1 MPASLLMRG
10 PRAGEDAPMTPA
22 TSSASSPPSP
32 SPERYP
38 LFDAIRLLA
47 ALMVIFSHAFTTT
60 GRHEPQPIHFG
71 RLDVTWGHIGVAIFF
86 VTSGFLVTQ
95 SWRRQP
101 DGLRYLAKR
110 ALRIWPGFLVVVGL
124 SVFVLG
130 PIATTWSR
138 RAYFA
143 DYHTWGYLLH
153 NAVMSP
159 ITFNLPGVFRH
170 QPLNGI
176 NGSLWT
182 LPYEVGAYL
191 ALLVLGVTRML
202 RWWVLAAL
210 TVFALALY
218 HLGISNKTI
227 SLWDSW
233 NGLVVQNL
241 VRLGVWF
248 VLGALL
254 CEARHLVVRRHRV
267 AAVAV
272 VAALVGI
279 WIHQDWIAIPALAFL
294 VIYLGTLPFRPADVL
309 HRLGDPSYG
318 MYLYGFVI
326 QQTLMWT
333 GLVHR
338 DQPWLSF
345 VEATVLAVIFGY
357 ASWHLVERRALRLLR
372 PKRHVTPDRSGDEG
386 PSGDLVD
393 PVEPVE
399 DVAHALALRA

>member
-10 PRAGEDAPMTPA
+10 PRAGDEATVMPA
-22 TSSASSPPSP
+22 QPA
-32 SPERYP
+32 PERYP
-38 LFDAIRLLA
+38 LFDVTRLLA

-60 GRHEPQPIHFG
+60 GVHEPQPIHFG
-71 RLDVTWGHIGVAIFF
+71 RLGVTWGHIGVAIFF
-86 VTSGFLVTQ
+86 VTSGYLVTQ

-101 DGLRYLAKR
+101 NGLRYLAKR
-110 ALRIWPGFLVVVGL
+110 ALRIWPGFLVVIGL

-138 RAYFA
+138 RAYIT
-143 DYHTWGYLLH
+143 DYHTWGYLFH
-153 NAVMSP
+153 NAAMSP

-176 NGSLWT
+176 NGSFWT

-191 ALLVLGVTRML
+191 ALFALGVTRML
-202 RWWVLAAL
+202 RWWILG
-210 TVFALALY
+210 ALAGATLVVY
-218 HLGISNKTI
+218 QLGIATRTI
-227 SLWDSW
+227 GMWDTW
-233 NGLVVQNL
+233 NGLLVQNM

-254 CEARHLVVRRHRV
+254 AEGRRFVIGRHRS
-267 AAVAV
+267 AAVALV
-272 VAALVGI
+272 VAVIGVLT
-279 WIHQDWIAIPALAFL
+279 HQEMLAIPALAFL
-294 VIYLGTLPFRPADVL
+294 VIYVGTLPFRPAELL

-326 QQTLMWT
+326 QQTLMWS

-357 ASWHLVERRALRLLR
+357 ASWHLVESRALRLLP
-372 PKRHVTPDRSGDEG
+372 PKRRHDEADRAPDSGDFA
-386 PSGDLVD
+386 
-393 PVEPVE
+393 EPVE
-399 DVAHALALRA
+399 DVAHPLALRA